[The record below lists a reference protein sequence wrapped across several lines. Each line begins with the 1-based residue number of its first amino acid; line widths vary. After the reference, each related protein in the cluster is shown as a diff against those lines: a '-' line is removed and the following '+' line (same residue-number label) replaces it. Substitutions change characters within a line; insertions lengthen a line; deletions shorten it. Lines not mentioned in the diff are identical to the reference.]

1 MTNLLHRPEHLDPYV
16 QKQVAA
22 YAFGLAQGRT
32 VLASD
37 ALWRLAS
44 YLDLITS
51 ETSLSP
57 AQLDRLEETVR
68 AKGYPT
74 FSIDRRRYA
83 PC

>member
-1 MTNLLHRPEHLDPYV
+1 MTNLLNPHGHLDFEV

-22 YAFGLAQGRT
+22 YVFSLAQGRT
-32 VLASD
+32 VLAAD

-44 YLDLITS
+44 HLDLIGT

-57 AQLDRLEETVR
+57 AQLDLLEATVR

-74 FSIDRRRYA
+74 FAIDRRRYA

>member
-1 MTNLLHRPEHLDPYV
+1 MTNLLNPHGHLDSYI

-22 YAFGLAQGRT
+22 YVFSLAQGRT
-32 VLASD
+32 VLAAD

-44 YLDLITS
+44 HLDLITS

-57 AQLDRLEETVR
+57 AQLDLLEATVR

-74 FSIDRRRYA
+74 FAIDRRRYA

>member
-1 MTNLLHRPEHLDPYV
+1 MTNLLHRPEHLDSYI

-22 YAFGLAQGRT
+22 YVFSLAQGRT

-44 YLDLITS
+44 HLDLITS

-57 AQLDRLEETVR
+57 AQLDLLEKTVR
-68 AKGYPT
+68 EKGYPT
-74 FSIDRRRYA
+74 FAIDRRRYA